1 MRRGGA
7 HRDEVVVRNASLRA
21 VAVAIVVVV
30 VGGGGERRA
39 VTSSLSRGFR
49 LAVDFLYFLG
59 HTERIEV
66 LLKTM

>member
-30 VGGGGERRA
+30 VGGGERRA

>member
-1 MRRGGA
+1 
-7 HRDEVVVRNASLRA
+7 
-21 VAVAIVVVV
+21 
-30 VGGGGERRA
+30 

>member
-30 VGGGGERRA
+30 VVGGGGERRD
-39 VTSSLSRGFR
+39 VTSRAF
-49 LAVDFLYFLG
+49 
-59 HTERIEV
+59 
-66 LLKTM
+66 